1 MPFLSQRHLRGVRC
15 TRVVFVAAL
24 LFDVAAAQASN
35 LNFLN
40 DTPLSYVKPRD
51 TESIKRALIE
61 VLNTKSDGETSQ
73 WTNEGTGNSVKI
85 DATMTPEGT
94 THDNNK
100 TCRHVAVVLSAK
112 GQSMNL
118 RPVFCGRGKTDW
130 ALQKR

>member
-1 MPFLSQRHLRGVRC
+1 MQFLGAERLLRTRC
-15 TRVVFVAAL
+15 ARAMSAAAL
-24 LFDVAAAQASN
+24 LFNVVAAHASN

-51 TESIKRALIE
+51 IDSIKRAITD
-61 VLNTKSDGETSQ
+61 VLNTKSDGEFSQ
-73 WTNEGTGNSVKI
+73 WTNADTGNSVKM
-85 DATMTPEGT
+85 DAMMTPSDT
-94 THDNNK
+94 SHDGNK

-118 RPVFCGRGKTDW
+118 HPVFCRTGKTDW